1 MGFDSEESLK
11 VRAGKER
18 GGKDSAHFP
27 KLEIALLVPKSL
39 LDLLERGDSYKA
51 GPPSCKYFFLVCIA
65 LLRCGCFG
73 YAFSHRDI
81 S

>member
-11 VRAGKER
+11 VRAGKASGAEAFR
-18 GGKDSAHFP
+18 PLSKIGDWTSCP
-27 KLEIALLVPKSL
+27 RSL
-39 LDLLERGDSYKA
+39 ADLLERGDSYKA
-51 GPPSCKYFFLVCIA
+51 GPPSCQCFVPVCIA

-73 YAFSHRDI
+73 HAFSHRNI